1 MKLKSIRASERDL
14 EAVKM
19 RRLGFSYRD
28 IANSLKCSVGTAHNA
43 VKTALESNQVLTT
56 KEADLIRELELE
68 RLDRM
73 FVPVYQQAIAGDY
86 KAVEVAL
93 RIMERRS
100 KYLGLD
106 HKQGYA
112 MMERLEIQ
120 FIPADGYLDEEEGVY
135 DGF

>member
-1 MKLKSIRASERDL
+1 MKLKSIEASERDL

-19 RRLGFSYRD
+19 RRLGFTYRD
-28 IANSLKCSVGTAHNA
+28 IAGRLKCSVGTAHGA
-43 VKTALESNQVLTT
+43 VKTALEANKVLTVE
-56 KEADLIRELELE
+56 EADLIRELELE

-73 FVPVYQQAIAGDY
+73 FIPIYQQALKGDC

-106 HKQGYA
+106 HKQGCTL
-112 MMERLEIQ
+112 MERLEIT
-120 FIPADGYLDEEEGVY
+120 FIPAEEYQPEEGLY